1 MSSKT
6 IAPSD
11 RLIFAMDVPDTDQ
24 ARALANTLGD
34 AVSFYKL
41 GLELAMSGGYF
52 ELIEWLRDNGK
63 KIFADIKF
71 YDIPA
76 TVGRA
81 VRRLSGHGVTYA
93 TVHGDRAIM
102 QAAAEASGEIEILAV
117 TVLTSLDDAG
127 LRDLGYAG
135 EVAALVLTRARHAR
149 DAGCA
154 GVIASPLDAAMLREN
169 LGEPLKIVTP
179 GIRPAVNRPADDQ
192 KRVATVEQAFADG
205 ADHIVVGRPI
215 RDAEDPR
222 AAAEAIQQRIA
233 GIFPS

>member
-1 MSSKT
+1 MPKSS
-6 IAPSD
+6 IPSSD
-11 RLIFAMDVPDTDQ
+11 RLIFAMDVPDTEQ
-24 ARALANTLGD
+24 ARVLANTLGD

-41 GLELAMSGGYF
+41 GLELAMAGGYF
-52 ELIEWLRDNGK
+52 ELIEWLKRQGK

-81 VRRLSGHGVTYA
+81 VRRLSGHGVTFA

-102 QAAAEASGEIEILAV
+102 EAAAKASGEIEILAV

-169 LGEPLKIVTP
+169 LGESLKIVTP
-179 GIRPAVNRPADDQ
+179 GIRPAGERSADDQ

-215 RDAEDPR
+215 RDAENPR
-222 AAAEAIQQRIA
+222 AAAEAIQKSIA

>member
-1 MSSKT
+1 M
-6 IAPSD
+6 PLSD
-11 RLIFAMDVPDTDQ
+11 RLIFAMDVPDAEQ
-24 ARALANTLGD
+24 ARALADTLGD

-41 GLELAMSGGYF
+41 GLELAMSGDYF
-52 ELIEWLRDNGK
+52 KVIEWLTAQGK
-63 KIFADIKF
+63 KIFADIKI

-76 TVGRA
+76 TVSRA
-81 VRRLSGHGVTYA
+81 VKRLSGHGVTFA

-102 QAAAEASGEIEILAV
+102 EAAAQASGEVEILAV
-117 TVLTSLDDAG
+117 TVLTSLDAAG

-169 LGEPLKIVTP
+169 LGESLKIVTP
-179 GIRPAVNRPADDQ
+179 GIRPAANRPADDQ

-215 RDAEDPR
+215 RDADDPR
-222 AAAEAIQQRIA
+222 AAAEAIQQSIA
-233 GIFPS
+233 GIFGN